1 MTRQITKTF
10 IEHTIIVCMLFL
22 VTSAAG
28 QKNNRNQ
35 AMNSRPL
42 AVPHPL
48 VALPGHHKAVSTFF
62 SSLQGWAKNQPARR
76 PKLVI
81 ALDVDGTCA
90 DLNSNPKA
98 VQLKPGL
105 IREVKALQKNGVTI
119 IFVTGRAGSEIGRG
133 PKKVYPELLDFE
145 RYTDHGAIFRGVG
158 RRASPSP
165 THDRVKKSLGNLLL
179 IQTALKRAVYT
190 QLVSRIG
197 RANAVKLLAGRFEQK
212 DLGLA
217 IHWRGQSKK
226 ASGQLKYAAQK
237 AWISLSKSQR
247 RGFSF
252 AIFGNVTQETPLRD
266 GMELRI
272 AGVTKGDSMRDLVQ
286 RHHLL
291 QDGRSKLIFIGDS
304 GTDENGFAALRKIF
318 PEKNALGIRV
328 DARHDVKTLASA
340 RLDNP
345 AAVLT
350 FLTQLRKSITAP

>member
-10 IEHTIIVCMLFL
+10 IERTIIVGMLFL

-28 QKNNRNQ
+28 QKKNHNQ
-35 AMNSRPL
+35 AKNIRPDTL
-42 AVPHPL
+42 PRPL
-48 VALPGHHKAVSTFF
+48 VALPGHHKAVSAFF
-62 SSLQGWAKNQPARR
+62 GPLYGWTKKPPARR

-90 DLNSNPKA
+90 ELHSSPKA

-119 IFVTGRAGSEIGRG
+119 IFVTGRAGSEIGSG
-133 PKKVYPELLDFE
+133 SKQVYPELLDFE
-145 RYTDHGAIFRGVG
+145 RYTDHGAIFRGIG
-158 RRASPSP
+158 RRAPPSP
-165 THDRVKKSLGNLLL
+165 THARVKRSLGKLSM
-179 IQTALKRAVYT
+179 IQTALKQAIST
-190 QLVSRIG
+190 KLASLFG
-197 RANAVKLLAGRFEQK
+197 RAGAAKLLAGRFEQK

-226 ASGQLKYAAQK
+226 AAGQLKFAAQK
-237 AWISLSKSQR
+237 AWTSLSKSQR

-272 AGVTKGDSMRDLVQ
+272 AGVTKGDSMRNLAQ
-286 RHHLL
+286 RHHLQ

-328 DARHDVKTLASA
+328 DARHDVKTSAGA

-345 AAVLT
+345 SAVLT